1 MRERV
6 FGIETEYAVI
16 YHPGRGE
23 EERPTNLALYPR
35 FEAAL
40 RQRVRSLPRA
50 LSLLRT
56 KEGRFLENGAS
67 FHYEATPEHYEHG
80 LIEMAS
86 PECRDPFVLL
96 TYERAKDELIEE
108 LAETVNQELRLSG
121 YRGDVRIGKNNVDSA
136 SHTFGSH
143 ESYWV
148 EDPLRLHT
156 RALFFPLWLV
166 LWVLS
171 LPVLAWLV
179 LAPLAILMVTL
190 AAGIVVL
197 GTAAILAVARPSLA
211 RRLLRGVERT
221 VNRLE
226 SRPGGMVRRI
236 NRLAAPLF
244 PLFALHSALYN
255 RFHFRPF
262 REKLTG
268 FLVTRTVYCGA
279 GTVSFDGGPLFR
291 LAQRP
296 PFVRTLARIFPF
308 GEERP
313 MYELRDL
320 FFRPWSGLG
329 SRRRLHLLIG
339 DANLCEWAQALRVG
353 ATALVLEAIECGVDS
368 SWPVLRD
375 PFGALDALNVD
386 PDLRVELELENGER
400 MTALEIQRRYLDL
413 ARAAVASDDGPV
425 PAWKTRILRMW
436 GETLEGLEQEP
447 DRLAD
452 RIDWIAKRR
461 LLLEEVPDAS
471 DREALLRRAADVV
484 REGGA
489 ESAADRRLR
498 NLAFRLWRIDLRY
511 HELGPR
517 GGYRR
522 LERQGSV
529 VRLTDPDRVARAR
542 LDPPEDTRAWARG
555 QAIKW
560 ASAHAHSGGVAWHRV
575 WLGKFDWRWF
585 TDPLDPRRDRTDR
598 EPEDP
603 DDPSGPMG

>member
-23 EERPTNLALYPR
+23 GQRPTNLTLYPR

-40 RQRVRSLPRA
+40 RQRIRSLPRA

-96 TYERAKDELIEE
+96 NYERAKDELIEE
-108 LAETVNQELRLSG
+108 LAESVNRELGLAG
-121 YRGDVRIGKNNVDSA
+121 YRGEVRIGKNNVDSA

-148 EDPLRLHT
+148 EDPLSLSA
-156 RALFFPLWLV
+156 RAAFFPLWLG
-166 LWVLS
+166 LWLLSIPVLS
-171 LPVLAWLV
+171 WLV
-179 LAPLAILMVTL
+179 LAPLAILLATL
-190 AAGIVVL
+190 VGGLGIL
-197 GTAAILAVARPSLA
+197 GTAAVLSVARPSLA
-211 RRLLRGVERT
+211 RRLFRWVEST
-221 VNRLE
+221 VGRIE
-226 SRPGGMVRRI
+226 SSPGAIVRRI

-262 REKLTG
+262 RDKLTA

-279 GTVSFDGGPLFR
+279 GAVVFDGGPLFR

-320 FFRPWSGLG
+320 FFRPWSGLA

-339 DANLCEWAQALRVG
+339 DANLCEWAQGLRVG
-353 ATALVLEAIECGVDS
+353 ATALVLEAIEDGSFSD
-368 SWPVLRD
+368 WPVLCD
-375 PFGALDALNVD
+375 PFDALDRLNRD
-386 PDLRVELELENGER
+386 PDLHVELELATGER
-400 MTALEIQRRYLDL
+400 ATALEIQRRFL
-413 ARAAVASDDGPV
+413 RAARETLAASDAPV
-425 PAWKTRILRMW
+425 AVWKGRILRMW
-436 GETLEGLEQEP
+436 E
-447 DRLAD
+447 
-452 RIDWIAKRR
+452 
-461 LLLEEVPDAS
+461 
-471 DREALLRRAADVV
+471 
-484 REGGA
+484 
-489 ESAADRRLR
+489 
-498 NLAFRLWRIDLRY
+498 
-511 HELGPR
+511 
-517 GGYRR
+517 
-522 LERQGSV
+522 
-529 VRLTDPDRVARAR
+529 
-542 LDPPEDTRAWARG
+542 
-555 QAIKW
+555 
-560 ASAHAHSGGVAWHRV
+560 
-575 WLGKFDWRWF
+575 
-585 TDPLDPRRDRTDR
+585 
-598 EPEDP
+598 
-603 DDPSGPMG
+603 